1 MAVERIMTIEGIKQ
15 LNRQIEELGSSVLR
29 QVARPAVR
37 KAWTRVNKAAKR
49 NAKSIGDKHSLS
61 KSLAIKVKTYTRSG
75 SVVAVVGPR
84 FNYKSKTT
92 GLPVWPLA
100 HLFEFGVDP
109 HEISAKDSK
118 ILSNINNPAGEEIEV
133 FGASVTHPGI
143 EAQPFMRPAYDSEKS
158 PALQV
163 FISETRKGIIRKAKE
178 LAAKHNTKPNRRGS

>member
-1 MAVERIMTIEGIKQ
+1 MAIEGVITMEGIKQ
-15 LNRQIEELGSSVLR
+15 LNRLIEELGSSVLR

-49 NAKSIGDKHSLS
+49 YAKAIGDKHSLS

-84 FNYKSKTT
+84 FSYRSKTT

-100 HLFEFGVDP
+100 HLFEFGADP
-109 HEISAKDSK
+109 HEISTKNAQ

-143 EAQPFMRPAYDSEKS
+143 PAQPFMRPAYDSERG

-163 FISETRKGIIRKAKE
+163 FTAETRKGIIQKSRE
-178 LAAKHNTKPNRRGS
+178 LAAKHNTKPNRRSD